1 MKQQIYIVIIV
12 ILVIVCG
19 LNFVQI
25 NSLKT
30 EMTEKDKMLWE
41 AIDALDRKLDA
52 SNYKKDSQLLL
63 MNRQHG
69 NAAIHQ
75 LLADSCYNDCMK
87 YRTKYGKEVAE

>member
-30 EMTEKDKMLWE
+30 EMAEKDKMLWE

-63 MNRQHG
+63 T
-69 NAAIHQ
+69 AIHQ
-75 LLADSCYNDCMK
+75 LFADSCYNDCMK

>member
-1 MKQQIYIVIIV
+1 MA
-12 ILVIVCG
+12 
-19 LNFVQI
+19 
-25 NSLKT
+25 
-30 EMTEKDKMLWE
+30 EKDKMLWE

-75 LLADSCYNDCMK
+75 LLADSSYNDCMK

>member
-1 MKQQIYIVIIV
+1 MEIIR
-12 ILVIVCG
+12 IFAPLTINKK
-19 LNFVQI
+19 LNEAT
-25 NSLKT
+25 K
-30 EMTEKDKMLWE
+30 MAEKDKMLWE

-75 LLADSCYNDCMK
+75 LFADSCYNDCMK